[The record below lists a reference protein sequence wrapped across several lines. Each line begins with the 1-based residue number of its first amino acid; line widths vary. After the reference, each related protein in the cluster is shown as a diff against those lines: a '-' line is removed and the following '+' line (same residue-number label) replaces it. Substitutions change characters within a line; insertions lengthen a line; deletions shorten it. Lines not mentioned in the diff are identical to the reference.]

1 MPKINHI
8 LFPMDFSERCFSA
21 VPFVESLA
29 SRYCARVTLLSVVQP
44 FYYSAMGDPAG
55 ESVLVDTEELL
66 RGLTTEL
73 DTALTQKFLGLS
85 VSRVAELGDPAQ
97 VIAAFACLHGVDL
110 IMMPTHGHGPFR
122 RLLLGSVAA
131 RVLHDA
137 KCAVWSAAHVAELPC
152 HNDVVCQN
160 ILCAV
165 DGTPSSVSVLKW
177 ASDFSADAGAALRV
191 VHVIPG
197 MEGSLSRQ
205 IDAEFEAEMRNE
217 AFRTIEQLQVSAG
230 VRAPV
235 SIAAGNVTDCVREA
249 AFQYGADLVVIGRG
263 VLEEKFG
270 RLRTHAHGIIR
281 QSPCPVLSV

>member
-1 MPKINHI
+1 MLKFNHI
-8 LFPMDFSERCFSA
+8 LFPIDFSERCFSA

-29 SRYCARVTLLSVVQP
+29 SRYRARITLLSVVQP

-66 RGLTTEL
+66 RSLTAEL
-73 DTALTQKFLGLS
+73 DNALTQKFMGLS
-85 VSRVAELGDPAQ
+85 VTRVAELGDPAQ
-97 VIAAFACLHGVDL
+97 VIADFACFHSVDL
-110 IMMPTHGHGPFR
+110 IMMPTHGYGPFR
-122 RLLLGSVAA
+122 RLLLGSVTA

-137 KCAVWSAAHVAELPC
+137 KCAVWTAAHIAEPPC
-152 HNDVVCQN
+152 HDHVVCRN

-165 DGTPSSVSVLKW
+165 DGTPTSVSLLKR

-191 VHVIPG
+191 LHVIPG

-230 VRAPV
+230 VKAPM
-235 SIAAGNVTDCVREA
+235 SIAAGNVADGVREA
-249 AFQYGADLVVIGRG
+249 ALQYGADLVVIGRA